1 MSKDNAKAA
10 AIQAPCSWH
19 HELLAELMQQAA
31 DQRLPHALV
40 LSGPAGIGKR
50 RLARA
55 FLEALLCQQPQGGLA
70 CGRCQFCHLAAAG
83 SHPDLAVLM
92 PEEKSKVIKID
103 QVRELVELFSKTA
116 QYGGRRVALLWPAE
130 SMNRNAQNALLKTL
144 EEPGSGAFLLLLCD
158 QPSRLL
164 PTVRSRCQQRQ
175 LPLPDQ
181 DKALAWLTEQ
191 VSKSSDAAAL
201 LAAAGGAPLKALELE
216 QAEWFAQRDVLLGQ
230 FVAVAEGRVPVSI
243 AAQALLKHEPLALL
257 EALHGWLAAALRGQL
272 VDQRLAPVMQRL
284 RERAGE
290 RRLLQLAAEVQ
301 RARQLLQSGAN
312 PNPALLLERLLLLSV
327 GVDAMA
333 SAF

>member
-1 MSKDNAKAA
+1 MSAERAA
-10 AIQAPCSWH
+10 VQVPCIWH
-19 HELLAELMQQAA
+19 RELLAELMQQSA

-40 LSGPAGIGKR
+40 LSGPAGIGKQ
-50 RLARA
+50 RLARS

-70 CGRCQFCHLAAAG
+70 CGRCHSCHLVAAG
-83 SHPDLAVLM
+83 SHPDMAVLV
-92 PEEKSKVIKID
+92 PDEDKKSKVIKID
-103 QVRELVELFSKTA
+103 QVRELVEFFSRTA

-144 EEPGSGAFLLLLCD
+144 EEPGSGAFLLLLCN

-175 LPLPDQ
+175 LGVPDQ
-181 DKALAWLTEQ
+181 SVAQAWLAEQ
-191 VSKSSDAAAL
+191 TGNEGQATAL

-216 QAEWFAQRDVLLGQ
+216 QAEWFGQRDVLLGQ
-230 FVAVAEGRVPVSI
+230 FVAVLEGRTPVSI
-243 AAQALLKHEPLALL
+243 AAQTLLKHEPLPLL
-257 EALHGWLAAALRGQL
+257 EALHGWLAAALRGQQA
-272 VDQRLAPVMQRL
+272 DDKLAPVMNRLRQRL
-284 RERAGE
+284 SD

-301 RARQLLQSGAN
+301 RARQLLQSSAN
-312 PNPALLLERLLLLSV
+312 PNPALLVERLLLLAV